1 MLRVLAV
8 VVLVG
13 LSFAA
18 EPPLAAQDD
27 PRLDELFA
35 ALRVTQDPAEG
46 GRLGRRI
53 ADIWGKSGDPAI
65 DRLMREGRRHLD
77 YGDLLAALKSF
88 ERVTQ
93 DAPGFAEGW
102 TKRAQVLYQMGD
114 FAAAETS
121 PRERHRAGAAPLPGA
136 RRPRPGADR
145 TRPTRGRARGARK
158 GAGAQP
164 PSHRR
169 APEARGPHGEA
180 GRLVLRV
187 AAPMGNNVLT
197 INRLAWTSPQ

>member
-35 ALRVTQDPAEG
+35 ALRVIQDPAEG

-121 PRERHRAGAAPLPGA
+121 LASAIELEPRHFLALAGLGLVRIERG
-136 RRPRPGADR
+136 
-145 TRPTRGRARGARK
+145 
-158 GAGAQP
+158 Q
-164 PSHRR
+164 
-169 APEARGPHGEA
+169 PEAARAALEKALALNPH
-180 GRLVLRV
+180 
-187 AAPMGNNVLT
+187 LT
-197 INRLAWTSPQ
+197 GVRRKLEDLTAKPGG